1 MLPLVVGGRRCGFF
15 MGLASCVT
23 GPACEQHEH
32 SAADVCIDV
41 DSSQMGQLGVS
52 KTVGRAPANVLQL
65 CQCSDGAQKR
75 RLGASQVCRN
85 GIFRDNSG
93 AHRNLE
99 RGIKGVKN
107 YPQCCRSGTHS
118 VSAVNDAFFGRRHS
132 IC

>member
-65 CQCSDGAQKR
+65 CQCMTVRKSVGWARQKR
-75 RLGASQVCRN
+75 RLGA
-85 GIFRDNSG
+85 
-93 AHRNLE
+93 
-99 RGIKGVKN
+99 K
-107 YPQCCRSGTHS
+107 T
-118 VSAVNDAFFGRRHS
+118 
-132 IC
+132 